1 MIEFQTAINL
11 KRGQTLVHVTLKNAD
26 KSPLRCRVNGKTKV
40 WKTRPDDFKVPVKY
54 GLKDCFYITPENAN
68 QWSLA
73 WSQFVSGTPA
83 QPISVAVAC

>member
-11 KRGQTLVHVTLKNAD
+11 KHGQTLVHATLKNAD

-40 WKTRPDDFKVPVKY
+40 WKTRPDDFIVPVKY
-54 GLKDCFYITPENAN
+54 GLKHCFYITPENAN

-73 WSQFVSGTPA
+73 
-83 QPISVAVAC
+83 